1 MGVVLVFDIE
11 GDMALFRKPYT
22 TTSMVS
28 YPFPPPTAVAG
39 MLGAIVGINHEAS
52 QNAKNAR
59 YWDKMKGVQIGI
71 AMQSP
76 LRWINTAVNLMKLKT
91 LNEKMTEH
99 IQVKHQL
106 VKKPRYRIYV
116 KGGEIYSELKHRL
129 EREEFIYTPCLGA
142 AYALAT
148 ITYLGEYEAV
158 AADPAAGF
166 NTIVPAYEGLEL
178 DIVRSVSVFSEQVP
192 VQLTNSRRLSHTILV
207 YYTPP
212 NKEEKP
218 VLYVR
223 NQGELQSSMVNG
235 EKVAWFNAW

>member
-1 MGVVLVFDIE
+1 MALVFDIE

-39 MLGAIVGINHEAS
+39 MIAAIIGINHEAS

-59 YWDKMKGVQIGI
+59 YWDKMTGVQIGI
-71 AMQSP
+71 ALQSP

-106 VKKPRYRIYV
+106 VKNPRYRIYV
-116 KGGEIYSELKHRL
+116 QGGEIYSQLKHRL
-129 EREEFIYTPCLGA
+129 ERDEFIYTPCLGA
-142 AYALAT
+142 AYALAS
-148 ITYLGEYEAV
+148 ITYLGEYAPI
-158 AADPAAGF
+158 AAEPEAGF
-166 NTIVPAYEGLEL
+166 DTIIPAYEGVEL
-178 DIVRSVSVFSEQVP
+178 DIVRSGAVFSEQVS
-192 VQLTNSRRLSHTILV
+192 VQMTTSRRLSQTIQV
-207 YYTPP
+207 YYAPP
-212 NKEEKP
+212 NKSEKH

-223 NQGELQSSMVNG
+223 NQGILQSSMVNG

>member
-1 MGVVLVFDIE
+1 MALVFDIE

-39 MLGAIVGINHEAS
+39 LIAAIIGINHGAS
-52 QNAKNAR
+52 QNAKSAA
-59 YWDKMKGVQIGI
+59 YWDEMTGVQIGI
-71 AMQSP
+71 ALQSP
-76 LRWINTAVNLMKLKT
+76 LRWMNTAVNLMKLKS

-116 KGGEIYSELKHRL
+116 QGGEVYHRL
-129 EREEFIYTPCLGA
+129 KQRLEHEEFIYTPCLGA
-142 AYALAT
+142 AYALAD
-148 ITYLGEYEAV
+148 IEYQGEYAPV
-158 AADPAAGF
+158 AAEPEIGF
-166 NTIVPAYEGLEL
+166 NTIVPAYNGLEL
-178 DIVRSVSVFSEQVP
+178 DIVRSGVVFSEQVP
-192 VQLTNSRRLSHTILV
+192 MQMTSERRLSKTVQV
-207 YYTPP
+207 YYAFPDR
-212 NKEEKP
+212 NGKP

-223 NQGELQSSMVNG
+223 NQGALQSSMVNG

>member
-1 MGVVLVFDIE
+1 MVLVFDVE

-39 MLGAIVGINHEAS
+39 MIAAIIGINHEAG
-52 QNAKNAR
+52 QNAKNAW
-59 YWDKMKGVQIGI
+59 YWNKMTGVQIGI

-106 VKKPRYRIYV
+106 VKKPRYRIFV
-116 KGGEIYSELKHRL
+116 QGGGIYSELKQRL
-129 EREEFIYTPCLGA
+129 ENNEFIYTPCLGA
-142 AYALAT
+142 AYALAN
-148 ITYLGEYEAV
+148 ITYIGEYTP
-158 AADPAAGF
+158 AAAEPEAGF

-178 DIVRSVSVFSEQVP
+178 DIVRSGAVFSEQVP
-192 VQLTNSRRLSHTILV
+192 VQMTSSRRLSQTVQV
-207 YYTPP
+207 YYAPP
-212 NKEEKP
+212 NKSEKP
-218 VLYVR
+218 ALYVR
-223 NQGELQSSMVNG
+223 NQGVLQSSMVNG
-235 EKVAWFNAW
+235 EKVAWFHAW